1 MAAASITGIS
11 DDAYALASAVPA
23 LYPDR
28 PRHITYKAVQAL
40 EMLGHAIEYLS
51 DVSFCNE
58 SSCNESSVALEHAH
72 LEAVQI
78 LMSLNHEVYFACPP
92 VLTLRERWH
101 SFLHPHRG

>member
-1 MAAASITGIS
+1 MNFMAAASITGIS
-11 DDAYALASAVPA
+11 VDAYALASPVPA

-28 PRHITYKAVQAL
+28 PRHITYKAVRAL

-58 SSCNESSVALEHAH
+58 SSAALEHAH

-101 SFLHPHRG
+101 SFLHPHRV